1 MSAKGN
7 RYCKQFSISSLF
19 SKKKPYKVRLALTS
33 VTTPGYQRSLYYT
46 TTQSSFSQ
54 GLKAA
59 AQSDTLLSKS
69 ASLMSASGS
78 SFIVL
83 SSSFVNV
90 SVLFSRLHFE
100 NRERIC

>member
-19 SKKKPYKVRLALTS
+19 SKKKPCKVRLALTS

-69 ASLMSASGS
+69 AALVSA

-90 SVLFSRLHFE
+90 SVLFSQLHFE
-100 NRERIC
+100 SRAYLLR